1 MKLFTIKSTKFLLM
15 ALVLLNVMSCNTD
28 DDGSEADKTPVTEY
42 YNMQELLKLH
52 NGSEKSWRFTQIIL
66 PERFEDYKTEMK
78 SACVSDDIYTFKTF
92 APGEVTQDVDIT
104 LGETLCFDEI
114 SDSESYEATLTYDP
128 VIYNGEGSFEVR
140 LRITD
145 SRYDEAE
152 NFTRTSSVSYQLKEL
167 TEDRAVFAIGDYVE
181 DYTYAWV
188 FEKI

>member
-1 MKLFTIKSTKFLLM
+1 MKLSTIKSAKFLLM
-15 ALVLLNVMSCNTD
+15 PLVLLNVMSCNTD
-28 DDGSEADKTPVTEY
+28 DDGSKTPVTEY

-92 APGEVTQDVDIT
+92 GSGEVTQDVDIT

-181 DYTYAWV
+181 DYSYAWV
-188 FEKI
+188 FEAL

>member
-1 MKLFTIKSTKFLLM
+1 MKLFTIKSAKFLLI

-28 DDGSEADKTPVTEY
+28 DDSSKTPVTEY
-42 YNMQELLKLH
+42 YNMVELFKLH
-52 NGSEKSWRFTQIIL
+52 NGSEKAWRFTQIIL
-66 PERFEDYKTEMK
+66 PEGFEDYKTEMK
-78 SACVSDDIYTFKTF
+78 SACVSDDIYTFKPF
-92 APGEVTQDVDIT
+92 SPGELSQNVDIT

-128 VIYNGEGSFEVR
+128 VIYNGEASFEVR
-140 LRITD
+140 LRITN

-152 NFTRTSSVSYQLKEL
+152 NFTRTSSDSYQLKEL

-181 DYTYAWV
+181 DYTFAWV

>member
-1 MKLFTIKSTKFLLM
+1 MKLSKIKTAKLLLM
-15 ALVLLNVMSCNTD
+15 AMVLLNIMSCNTD
-28 DDGSEADKTPVTEY
+28 DGDPKTPVTVY
-42 YNMQELLKLH
+42 YNMEELLKLH

-66 PERFEDYKTEMK
+66 PELIEDYKTEMK
-78 SACVSDDIYTFKTF
+78 SACVSDDIYTFKPF
-92 APGEVTQDVDIT
+92 NPGEVIQDVDIT

-152 NFTRTSSVSYQLKEL
+152 NFTRSSSVSYQLKEL
-167 TEDRAVFAIGDYVE
+167 TEDSAVFALVGDYVE
-181 DYTYAWV
+181 DLTYAWV
-188 FEKI
+188 FEAM

>member
-1 MKLFTIKSTKFLLM
+1 MKLSTIKSTKFLLM
-15 ALVLLNVMSCNTD
+15 ALVMLNVMSCNTD
-28 DDGSEADKTPVTEY
+28 DDGSKADKTPVTEF

-52 NGSEKSWRFTQIIL
+52 NGSEKSWRFTEIIM
-66 PERFEDYKTEMK
+66 PERFKDYETVMK
-78 SACVSDDIYTFKTF
+78 SACVSDDIYTFKPF
-92 APGEVTQDVDIT
+92 ASGEVTQDVEIT

-167 TEDRAVFAIGDYVE
+167 TEDRAVFAIGDYIE
-181 DYTYAWV
+181 DYSWAWV
-188 FEKI
+188 FKKL